1 MSATCHAIAPTRLS
15 RPLSYRPRPRPRHS
29 FGLAYSLLATTL
41 LCGTIVCPDALADR
55 GLIDRVGSLLDDV
68 ARGLNLLGEKAEDL
82 VGPGLGF
89 GLDHSGPFS
98 EARELEERYPVR
110 PDARVSISNEFGEIR
125 VGTWA
130 NDVVQVHALVT
141 VDAESPDLATELC
154 RGVNIHASA
163 AVDNAVVVRTILP
176 DTRSEMGRTA
186 IAVDY
191 VLTIPQ
197 DASLIAENSFGD
209 TFVSGIGGALALD
222 ARYGLVEIRDVSGP
236 TTVRSRGEFD
246 LLAEHLD
253 QGGTFQLDGAR
264 ATFSRVSG
272 PLRVSAFRG
281 SVSVPELASET
292 TADIT
297 AESGSIDLSLANG
310 SAPYIDATALFGNI
324 QSDIPLDRTTQG
336 NFIRAV
342 SYDTESSQSLSLQ
355 VRFGDILIHQQSGP
369 DRPPLPTSRA
379 THPFKDVLSE
389 TRPIPQDTPLRIEA
403 ATGDV
408 RITGIDEDTL
418 YVTATK
424 LIRVQALANA
434 RAALQA
440 LDFALENTPQ
450 GLMIRTGV
458 SGDLAAIGCTSHRV
472 DLEIRCPRTL
482 TIHVLAVDGQTTIS
496 DTGGA
501 VSVTQKAGTI
511 SIEHVKAPLTLINE
525 KGDVHIAHCAGPI
538 DLTASYGTTLISNI
552 FGKINARCLYG
563 KAVIEAPHGELTLQG
578 VSADARIIAL
588 EGIKGN
594 FDVKVEQGNL
604 SILIPPSADA
614 TLSLAAEEGAVHSA
628 IALSGTIQKG
638 QQKFIGTLNKGTYQV
653 ALKTIRGNII
663 LD

>member
-1 MSATCHAIAPTRLS
+1 M
-15 RPLSYRPRPRPRHS
+15 
-29 FGLAYSLLATTL
+29 
-41 LCGTIVCPDALADR
+41 CPEASADR
-55 GLIDRVGSLLDDV
+55 GLIDRVGSLLDDL

-89 GLDHSGPFS
+89 GMDHSGPFS
-98 EARELEERYPVR
+98 EARELQERYPVR
-110 PDARVSISNEFGEIR
+110 PEARVSVSNEFGEIR

-130 NDVVQVHALVT
+130 NDVVQVHALVS

-154 RGVNIHASA
+154 RGVNIHTR
-163 AVDNAVVVRTILP
+163 AVDNAVEIRTILP

-191 VLTIPQ
+191 VLTIPR
-197 DASLIAENSFGD
+197 DASLIAANSFGD

-222 ARYGLVEIRDVSGP
+222 TRYGLVEIRDIGGP
-236 TTVRSRGEFD
+236 TSVRSRGEFD
-246 LLAEHLD
+246 LRAQDLKR
-253 QGGTFQLDGAR
+253 GGTFELDGAR
-264 ATFSRVSG
+264 ATFSRVAG
-272 PLRVSAFRG
+272 LLKVSAFRG
-281 SVSVPELASET
+281 SVKLSEVAPET

-297 AESGSIDLSLANG
+297 AESGSIDLALPNE
-310 SAPYIDATALFGNI
+310 SAPYIDATALFGSI

-336 NFIRAV
+336 NFIRAA
-342 SYDTESSQSLSLQ
+342 SYHTESPQSLSLQ
-355 VRFGDILIHQQSGP
+355 VRFGDILIHQQGSP
-369 DRPPLPTSRA
+369 DRAPLPASRPS
-379 THPFKDVLSE
+379 HPFKDVLAE
-389 TRPIPQDTPLRIEA
+389 TRPVAEDTLLHIDA

-424 LIRVQALANA
+424 LIRVQAPSNA

-440 LDFALENTPQ
+440 LDFGLEDTPQ
-450 GLMIRTGV
+450 GLAIRTGV
-458 SGDLAAIGCTSHRV
+458 TGDLTAIGCTSSRV

-482 TIHVLAVDGQTTIS
+482 TINVHALDGQTSIS

-525 KGDVHIAHCAGPI
+525 KGDVQVANCAGPI

-552 FGKINARCLYG
+552 FGKINARCLHG
-563 KAVIEAPHGELTLQG
+563 KAVVEAPHGELALHG

-588 EGIKGN
+588 EGINGA
-594 FDVKVEQGNL
+594 FDVEVEHGNL

-614 TLSLAAEEGAVHSA
+614 TLSLAAEQGTVHSA

-638 QQKFIGTLNKGTYQV
+638 LQKFIGTLNKGTHEV
-653 ALKTIRGNII
+653 ALRTIGGNII